1 MPHVPQWAG
10 GGIPSALGD
19 ARQAHGATRH
29 PSPLES
35 TNLSLPLCPSY
46 SVSPI
51 VYMLPSVSDVALSL
65 SVYLSLSVCF
75 PLSSDIWLESGS
87 QPGDG
92 VGVEVVDLG
101 LVSPGR
107 WSSHSSQLAFFEA
120 RTG

>member
-10 GGIPSALGD
+10 GGIPSAVGH
-19 ARQAHGATRH
+19 ACQAHGATRH
-29 PSPLES
+29 PSALKS
-35 TNLSLPLCPSY
+35 TSLSLSLCPSY
-46 SVSPI
+46 SVSHI
-51 VYMLPSVSDVALSL
+51 VYLLPSVSDVSLSL

-87 QPGDG
+87 RPRDG
-92 VGVEVVDLG
+92 VGVEVVRLG

-107 WSSHSSQLAFFEA
+107 CSSHSSQLAFFEA